1 MYRMDTF
8 ADVARALLTV
18 VFTVAA
24 VAKLLDLPRSR
35 RTMAAFGVKPR
46 WAGPAGTAL
55 PFAELTTAVLLV
67 LEPTAQLGAILALA
81 LLIVFMAGVSN
92 ALAKGRTPDC
102 NCFGQIQAEPLSWRT
117 MVRNGML
124 AALAVVPAAHGPG
137 DGLLAFTGEQTAQTL
152 AALLAL
158 SVVAAAVIVSQ
169 MRQQA
174 KSLEVDLA
182 GMRRRTSALP
192 SGLPVGL
199 RAPGF
204 SLPEVH
210 TGEKV
215 TLDALCSRGRPVLL
229 LFVSPDCGPCIRLF
243 PEIERWNA
251 VLSDRVTFAVV
262 SNGGSEREQIAAQL
276 REVGSFTTLV
286 QEQAHEVADLYFVM
300 ATPSAIVIDRNG
312 RVASG
317 QASGPDEIEA
327 LVRVA
332 LDQASE
338 ESDPHG
344 GRLVA
349 A

>member
-1 MYRMDTF
+1 MYHMDTL
-8 ADVARALLTV
+8 ADVARALLAV

-35 RTMAAFGVKPR
+35 RTMVAFGVKPA
-46 WAGPAGTAL
+46 WATPAGTAL
-55 PFAELTTAVLLV
+55 PFAELATAILLV
-67 LEPTAQLGAILALA
+67 FEPTAQVGAVLALA
-81 LLIVFMAGVSN
+81 LLLVFIGGGSN
-92 ALAKGRTPDC
+92 ALSKGRTPDC

-117 MVRNGML
+117 LVRNGVL
-124 AALAVVPAAHGPG
+124 AAIAVIPAAHGPG
-137 DGLLAFTGEQTAQTL
+137 SGLLAFTGKQTAQTL

-158 SVVAAAVIVSQ
+158 SLVAAAVIISHV
-169 MRQQA
+169 RQQTA
-174 KSLEVDLA
+174 RLESDLDF
-182 GMRRRTSALP
+182 MRRRTGVLP

-204 SLPEVH
+204 SLPDIH
-210 TGEKV
+210 TGEMV

-243 PEIERWNA
+243 PEVERWSA
-251 VLSDRVTFAVV
+251 VLADRVTFAVL

-276 REVGSFTTLV
+276 REVGTFTTLV
-286 QEQAHEVADLYFVM
+286 QEQAHDVGDLYHVM
-300 ATPSAIVIDRNG
+300 ATPSAVVIDRNG
-312 RVASG
+312 RIASG

-332 LDQASE
+332 LDQTPQ